1 MKKYLSIT
9 LAILLILSLLAGCSA
24 ASKSDGMAGAPMENG
39 TGGIKES
46 YETDDSL
53 TGSSESTSTVL
64 PQNQK
69 LIRTVRM
76 EAETEDMTA
85 LLENVKARI
94 AELDGYVEGENIHN
108 GSNYSNSRRYRY
120 ANLTIRIPADKL
132 DEFVQNVSD
141 SANITSSEQTVDDV
155 TLSYVATESRIQALE
170 TEQERLLELL
180 AKAETME
187 DILQIESRLTEIR
200 GELEQVT
207 SQLRVYDNKVNY
219 GTVHLNISE
228 VKEFTVVE
236 EPETVWQRIGSGFME
251 NLKDLG
257 DFFVELFVFIV
268 TALPYLVVLGI
279 VAAGVIV
286 LIRRQNKKK
295 KSVRKENK
303 DNP

>member
-9 LAILLILSLLAGCSA
+9 LALLLVVSLLAGCGA
-24 ASKSDGMAGAPMENG
+24 ASKLDGAAGAPMENG
-39 TGGIKES
+39 IGKVES
-46 YETDDSL
+46 EYVTDDTL
-53 TGSSESTSTVL
+53 TDSASGTSAVL

-76 EAETEDMTA
+76 EAETEDMTV
-85 LLENVKARI
+85 LLEGVKTRI
-94 AELDGYVEGENIHN
+94 GELGGYVEGENIHN
-108 GSNYSNSRRYRY
+108 GSNYSNARRYRY

-155 TLSYVATESRIQALE
+155 TLSYVATESRIKALE
-170 TEQERLLELL
+170 TEQTRLLELL
-180 AKAETME
+180 AKAESME
-187 DILQIESRLTEIR
+187 DVLKIDSRLTDIR
-200 GELEQVT
+200 SELEQVT
-207 SQLRVYDNKVNY
+207 SQLRLYDNQVNY

-236 EPETVWQRIGSGFME
+236 EPETIWQRIGSGFME

-268 TALPYLVVLGI
+268 TAIPYLVVLGA
-279 VAAGVIV
+279 VTVGVV
-286 LIRRQNKKK
+286 LLVRTRRNKKAK
-295 KSVRKENK
+295 KETKAE
-303 DNP
+303 